1 VSNLSEITRLLL
13 DTNAFLYFI
22 NNDSALSKKAKSL
35 LESEIDLVIIAASLW
50 EIAIKFSIS
59 KLSLPASF
67 VDYYKSM
74 IAAEQIN
81 SKLQELPTL
90 YQQEVLH
97 FIEFLSQ
104 KAMREGEAETEDK
117 LWTDFSLAQ
126 AMRGLE
132 DDDTPEYTEAD
143 LKEKWR

>member
-1 VSNLSEITRLLL
+1 VIEIT
-13 DTNAFLYFI
+13 F
-22 NNDSALSKKAKSL
+22 
-35 LESEIDLVIIAASLW
+35 
-50 EIAIKFSIS
+50 
-59 KLSLPASF
+59 
-67 VDYYKSM
+67 DYYQGM
-74 IAAEQIN
+74 VVTEQIN
-81 SKLQELPTL
+81 SKLQKLPTL

-104 KAMREGEAETEDK
+104 KAMREGDAETQEK
-117 LWTDFSLAQ
+117 LWADFSLTQ

>member
-1 VSNLSEITRLLL
+1 
-13 DTNAFLYFI
+13 
-22 NNDSALSKKAKSL
+22 
-35 LESEIDLVIIAASLW
+35 
-50 EIAIKFSIS
+50 
-59 KLSLPASF
+59 
-67 VDYYKSM
+67 M

-81 SKLQELPTL
+81 SKLQKLPTL

-104 KAMREGEAETEDK
+104 KAMQGEAENEEK
-117 LWTDFSLAQ
+117 LWIDFSLTQ